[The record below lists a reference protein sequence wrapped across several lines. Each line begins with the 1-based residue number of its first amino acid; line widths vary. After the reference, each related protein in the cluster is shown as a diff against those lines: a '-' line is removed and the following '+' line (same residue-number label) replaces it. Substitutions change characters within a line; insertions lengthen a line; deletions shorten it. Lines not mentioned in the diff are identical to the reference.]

1 MRLPRELDVLKL
13 RDFRLV
19 FGAAVASLVGDGVVP
34 VALAFAVLD
43 LTGSATDLG
52 IVLAAR
58 VLALV
63 SSLLI
68 GGVVADRVGRKAVMV
83 AADLVRLGAQ
93 AAIGV
98 LLVSGEATVAEI
110 LVSQALVG
118 TASGFF
124 NPAASGLLPMVA
136 ADRVQQANAL
146 KGMAM
151 AAGNI
156 VGPAIAG
163 VLVVATGPGAALLI
177 DAGSYG
183 VSALLL
189 ARVRG
194 AAHVQAPRQRF
205 ASELREGFAEVRTR
219 TWVWSIIASAAFWN
233 MLAAFSVL
241 GPVVAKRSLGGPGA
255 WAAILAA
262 EGIGWLAGGVT
273 LLRLAPRRPL
283 VVATAASAA
292 AVVPTVLLAAPAP
305 LAVIILASLFA
316 GVASMLFNTLFETML
331 QQHIPQHALSRVSSY
346 DWFGSLAL
354 QPVGLALM
362 GPLAGA
368 VGLSAALY
376 LCAGLKLVSLGS
388 LPAVRDIRTLG
399 PSPAGPA
406 KGADSIGSMN
416 EQSGEGLTAPRERG
430 ETARRT

>member
-1 MRLPRELDVLKL
+1 MSSTSRRRFIRTGPRQLRLPRELDVLRR

-58 VLALV
+58 VLPLV

-68 GGVVADRVGRKAVMV
+68 GGVLADRVGRKTVMV
-83 AADLVRLGAQ
+83 AADLLRLGAQ

-98 LLVSGEATVAEI
+98 LLVSGEATIAEI

-118 TASGFF
+118 AASGFF
-124 NPAASGLLPMVA
+124 NPAASGLLPIVA
-136 ADRVQQANAL
+136 GERLQQANTL

-156 VGPAIAG
+156 AGPAISGA
-163 VLVVATGPGAALLI
+163 LVVTTGPGAALLI
-177 DAGSYG
+177 DAASYG
-183 VSALLL
+183 ASALLL
-189 ARVRG
+189 VRVPG
-194 AAHVQAPRQRF
+194 ADQVQAPRQRF
-205 ASELREGFAEVRTR
+205 IRELREGFAEVRTR
-219 TWVWSIIASAAFWN
+219 TWLWAIIASAALWN

-241 GPVVAKRSLGGPGA
+241 GPVVAKHSLGGPAA

-273 LLRLAPRRPL
+273 LLRVAPRRPL
-283 VVATAASAA
+283 VVATAASAT
-292 AVVPTVLLAAPAP
+292 AVLPTLLLAVPAP
-305 LAVIILASLFA
+305 LAAIVIAGLLA
-316 GVASMLFNTLFETML
+316 GVATMLFNTLFETML
-331 QQHIPQHALSRVSSY
+331 QQHVPQHALSRVSSY

-368 VGLSAALY
+368 VGVSAALY
-376 LCAGLKLVSLGS
+376 LCAGLKLLTLGS
-388 LPAVRDIRTLG
+388 LLAVKDIRTLG
-399 PSPAGPA
+399 PFPAGAGPA
-406 KGADSIGSMN
+406 
-416 EQSGEGLTAPRERG
+416 TP
-430 ETARRT
+430 